1 MTENPFWLTLL
12 TSILLPLL
20 TTGLAYYALVQAG
33 KKNRLEQRAQDRRDL
48 SQEAIDLY
56 DRTIIQVRELED
68 EVSSNKKEAKE
79 LTAIYENLK
88 VEVAELSKALDDAI
102 TCGWIL
108 HDQLLANKISPVLK
122 PMSRRNIERK

>member
-88 VEVAELSKALDDAI
+88 LEVVELARALDEAI
-102 TCGWIL
+102 TLGWIL
-108 HDQLLANKISPVLK
+108 HDQLLANHIKPVIK
-122 PMSRRNIERK
+122 PMTRRNIERK